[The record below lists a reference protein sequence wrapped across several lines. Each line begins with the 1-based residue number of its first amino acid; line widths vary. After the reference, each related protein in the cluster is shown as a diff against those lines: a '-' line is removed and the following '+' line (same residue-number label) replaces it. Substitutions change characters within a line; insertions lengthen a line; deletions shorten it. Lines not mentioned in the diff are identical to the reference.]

1 MKMVFIIF
9 KATVRAMP
17 NFDGTGP
24 RGLGRR
30 KGRGRGVYRRDGDG
44 SGAGLAG
51 RTGGRW
57 SDLLWLV
64 REAVSIWG
72 AVKALRGIK
81 PHPRLSVSERD
92 LLEQNAKRRLQ
103 RAAGPDN
110 GREAL
115 DMQDPPRLIEY
126 RRPVGR

>member
-1 MKMVFIIF
+1 
-9 KATVRAMP
+9 
-17 NFDGTGP
+17 
-24 RGLGRR
+24 
-30 KGRGRGVYRRDGDG
+30 
-44 SGAGLAG
+44 
-51 RTGGRW
+51 
-57 SDLLWLV
+57 LV

-81 PHPRLSVSERD
+81 PHPGLSVSERD

-126 RRPVGR
+126 RRPAGR